1 MDIKEEKKKKAHRKR
16 DRFWK
21 LVFPHYNSKV
31 NSNSSSSKSKSMSS
45 KEKRTSEQDNKIT
58 QLSNYAHN
66 NFSVNLDH
74 EIFASI
80 LESNDWDSKQSMAD
94 LIDYEEASH
103 GILVEPPSSIDKPL
117 LGSENDGGTSCY
129 IDALLF
135 AMFIS
140 NTTFDPLLTYDIP
153 SDQDEKIKLQTLMR
167 LFVNKL
173 RKGHFVNADYVHWLR
188 KVMKEAKWNGQNEQ
202 GDWTQEDASELFMF
216 ITETFDLPYLPFQ
229 IRLFHGA
236 NKDTDDD
243 RVMTDRTLT
252 LSIPD
257 NSSDNND
264 APREEVKLQDI
275 LVDYF
280 YNNVITGVR
289 RQVDY
294 DVEQDVSENV
304 AASPS
309 LQTMLDDRELS
320 EKDEKYTLKKLLKR
334 ANSKNGMKDE
344 QAVTAWQVLELL
356 PFYTASNEQ
365 GEAIK
370 TQVDSSF
377 PDTHMILP
385 IVLKRYRYN
394 NSGGSVKMKTHVEIP
409 PTIDFNRFVNQNVD
423 DPMCPTC
430 GHLINWTLHF
440 KSAVCHKG
448 DSPYSGHYISY
459 ARVVEENDQD
469 DHDPSFYWLKL
480 DDMNASSRVTQ
491 IKDSSSSSI
500 YQDLA
505 ENAYIIFYELD
516 KTCHH
521 RRSSMAVSSSS
532 SINSENVEMKQDLK
546 STDSFSTYETD
557 TEEQHCNC
565 DKKHGKG
572 KSKTTTT
579 STKPHHHHHQHHHHH
594 HHRHYLK
601 ESCRLM

>member
-1 MDIKEEKKKKAHRKR
+1 MDNIKEEKKKKAHRKR

-21 LVFPHYNSKV
+21 LVFPHYNKA
-31 NSNSSSSKSKSMSS
+31 NSNSRSKDMSS
-45 KEKRTSEQDNKIT
+45 KEKRTAEQDTKIT

-74 EIFASI
+74 EQR
-80 LESNDWDSKQSMAD
+80 LGLQKSMAD

-103 GILVEPPSSIDKPL
+103 GILE
-117 LGSENDGGTSCY
+117 
-129 IDALLF
+129 
-135 AMFIS
+135 
-140 NTTFDPLLTYDIP
+140 
-153 SDQDEKIKLQTLMR
+153 EKVKLQTLMR

-188 KVMKEAKWNGQNEQ
+188 KVMKEARWSGQNEH

-257 NSSDNND
+257 NASSDNND
-264 APREEVKLQDI
+264 APARQEVKLQDI

-334 ANSKNGMKDE
+334 ANSKNGMRDE

-365 GEAIK
+365 GEAIE

-394 NSGGSVKMKTHVEIP
+394 SSGGSVKMKTHVEIP
-409 PTIDFNRFVNQNVD
+409 ATIDFNRFVNQNVD

-459 ARVVEENDQD
+459 ARVMEENDQQDD
-469 DHDPSFYWLKL
+469 DHDPTFYWLKL

-491 IKDSSSSSI
+491 IKDSNSSSV

-521 RRSSMAVSSSS
+521 RRGSMVLSSSS
-532 SINSENVEMKQDLK
+532 SANSESVEMKHDLK

-572 KSKTTTT
+572 KSKTTT
-579 STKPHHHHHQHHHHH
+579 STKPHHHHHHHHH

>member
-1 MDIKEEKKKKAHRKR
+1 MDSKEEKKKKAHRKR

-21 LVFPHYNSKV
+21 LVFPHYYKF
-31 NSNSSSSKSKSMSS
+31 SSKSRFMSS
-45 KEKRTSEQDNKIT
+45 KEKRTSEQNNKIT
-58 QLSNYAHN
+58 LLSNYAQN
-66 NFSVNLDH
+66 NFSVTLDH
-74 EIFASI
+74 ELFASI
-80 LESNDWDSKQSMAD
+80 LESHDWDSKKSMAD

-103 GILVEPPSSIDKPL
+103 GILVEPPNSIDKQL

-135 AMFIS
+135 AMFIA

-173 RKGHFVNADYVHWLR
+173 RKGHLVNADYVHWLR
-188 KVMKEAKWNGQNEQ
+188 KVMKDAKWSGQNDLGE
-202 GDWTQEDASELFMF
+202 WTQEDASELFMF

-257 NSSDNND
+257 NSND
-264 APREEVKLQDI
+264 STKEDVKLQDI

-280 YNNVITGVR
+280 YNNIITGVR
-289 RQVDY
+289 RQVDC
-294 DVEQDVSENV
+294 DVEQNVTENM
-304 AASPS
+304 A
-309 LQTMLDDRELS
+309 E
-320 EKDEKYTLKKLLKR
+320 
-334 ANSKNGMKDE
+334 ANSKNGMRDE

-365 GEAIK
+365 GEPIK

-459 ARVVEENDQD
+459 ARVMMQENDDQGN
-469 DHDPSFYWLKL
+469 HDPLFYWLKL

-491 IKDSSSSSI
+491 INASDSSTVC
-500 YQDLA
+500 QDLA
-505 ENAYIIFYELD
+505 ENAYIVFYELD

-521 RRSSMAVSSSS
+521 RRNSLGLSSTS
-532 SINSENVEMKQDLK
+532 SINSEIIETQQELK
-546 STDSFSTYETD
+546 PTDSFSSHETD

-565 DKKHGKG
+565 DKKNT
-572 KSKTTTT
+572 KSKTKTTT
-579 STKPHHHHHQHHHHH
+579 ENLPHHHHHHH

-601 ESCRLM
+601 DSCRLM

>member
-188 KVMKEAKWNGQNEQ
+188 KVMKEAKWSGQNEQ

-216 ITETFDLPYLPFQ
+216 ITETFDLPYLP
-229 IRLFHGA
+229 
-236 NKDTDDD
+236 
-243 RVMTDRTLT
+243 
-252 LSIPD
+252 
-257 NSSDNND
+257 
-264 APREEVKLQDI
+264 
-275 LVDYF
+275 
-280 YNNVITGVR
+280 
-289 RQVDY
+289 
-294 DVEQDVSENV
+294 VS
-304 AASPS
+304 
-309 LQTMLDDRELS
+309 
-320 EKDEKYTLKKLLKR
+320 LKFVFV
-334 ANSKNGMKDE
+334 
-344 QAVTAWQVLELL
+344 Q
-356 PFYTASNEQ
+356 PF
-365 GEAIK
+365 
-370 TQVDSSF
+370 
-377 PDTHMILP
+377 PH
-385 IVLKRYRYN
+385 
-394 NSGGSVKMKTHVEIP
+394 
-409 PTIDFNRFVNQNVD
+409 
-423 DPMCPTC
+423 
-430 GHLINWTLHF
+430 
-440 KSAVCHKG
+440 
-448 DSPYSGHYISY
+448 
-459 ARVVEENDQD
+459 
-469 DHDPSFYWLKL
+469 
-480 DDMNASSRVTQ
+480 
-491 IKDSSSSSI
+491 I
-500 YQDLA
+500 YYCL
-505 ENAYIIFYELD
+505 
-516 KTCHH
+516 
-521 RRSSMAVSSSS
+521 
-532 SINSENVEMKQDLK
+532 
-546 STDSFSTYETD
+546 
-557 TEEQHCNC
+557 
-565 DKKHGKG
+565 
-572 KSKTTTT
+572 
-579 STKPHHHHHQHHHHH
+579 
-594 HHRHYLK
+594 
-601 ESCRLM
+601 

>member
-1 MDIKEEKKKKAHRKR
+1 
-16 DRFWK
+16 
-21 LVFPHYNSKV
+21 
-31 NSNSSSSKSKSMSS
+31 
-45 KEKRTSEQDNKIT
+45 
-58 QLSNYAHN
+58 
-66 NFSVNLDH
+66 
-74 EIFASI
+74 
-80 LESNDWDSKQSMAD
+80 
-94 LIDYEEASH
+94 
-103 GILVEPPSSIDKPL
+103 
-117 LGSENDGGTSCY
+117 
-129 IDALLF
+129 
-135 AMFIS
+135 
-140 NTTFDPLLTYDIP
+140 
-153 SDQDEKIKLQTLMR
+153 
-167 LFVNKL
+167 
-173 RKGHFVNADYVHWLR
+173 
-188 KVMKEAKWNGQNEQ
+188 
-202 GDWTQEDASELFMF
+202 
-216 ITETFDLPYLPFQ
+216 
-229 IRLFHGA
+229 
-236 NKDTDDD
+236 
-243 RVMTDRTLT
+243 MTDRTLT

-257 NSSDNND
+257 NEND
-264 APREEVKLQDI
+264 AAKEDVKLQDI

-294 DVEQDVSENV
+294 DVEQDVSENMV
-304 AASPS
+304 ASPS
-309 LQTMLDDRELS
+309 FQTAFNDKELS

-334 ANSKNGMKDE
+334 ANSKNGVKDE

-365 GEAIK
+365 GEAIE

-394 NSGGSVKMKTHVEIP
+394 NAGGSVKMKTHVDIP

-459 ARVVEENDQD
+459 ARVMAEGNDHD

-480 DDMNASSRVTQ
+480 DDMNSSSRVTQ
-491 IKDSSSSSI
+491 IKDSNSSNI

-521 RRSSMAVSSSS
+521 RRSSIALSLSPST
-532 SINSENVEMKQDLK
+532 NSDNVEMKQDFK
-546 STDSFSTYETD
+546 STDSFSTVEAD
-557 TEEQHCNC
+557 TEEQQRNC
-565 DKKHGKG
+565 DKNDNKG
-572 KSKTTTT
+572 KLKTTT
-579 STKPHHHHHQHHHHH
+579 KPNHHNHHHHQ
-594 HHRHYLK
+594 RHYLK
-601 ESCRLM
+601 ESCQIM